1 MVRNLTDRV
10 VVTLRHQTATKPGDK
25 VQCMFWD
32 FQKMT
37 SCLCDHLTHFAVLLD
52 VSRTPIGEADSQIL
66 TVISYLGCGISAI
79 FLGITLLTYLSFE
92 KLRRD
97 YPSKILINLSA
108 ALLGLCMLFL
118 LNSWLSSFSNYG
130 LCIATA
136 ATLHYFLLASFT
148 WMGLEAVHMYLALVK
163 VFNIYVPSYILKF
176 CVAGW
181 GIPLVMSAWSWL

>member
-1 MVRNLTDRV
+1 
-10 VVTLRHQTATKPGDK
+10 
-25 VQCMFWD
+25 MFISD
-32 FQKMT
+32 I
-37 SCLCDHLTHFAVLLD
+37 LHF
-52 VSRTPIGEADSQIL
+52 R
-66 TVISYLGCGISAI
+66 
-79 FLGITLLTYLSFE
+79 

-108 ALLGLCMLFL
+108 ALLGMSMLFL
-118 LNSWLSSFSNYG
+118 VDSWLSSFSNYG

-176 CVAGW
+176 CAVGW
-181 GIPLVMSAWSWL
+181 GKEKLEVLLHCSQGDGE